1 MRKWVLLGLIVVFS
15 IFAFA
20 VVTIRVISSDDFAT
34 FRREAIEEFEKLYP
48 DIKVELLSVGY
59 NQLYQKI
66 VTTLAVDPGA
76 FDVIDVDCIWTPE
89 FATIGLLEPVD
100 DRITDDMKKNI
111 IPTVMRIMQYNGK
124 TYGLP
129 MFDDVLFFYYNE
141 DLLKKAGILRPPATW
156 DEFVEYSKILQRKGL
171 VKYGSVWG
179 WSQAEGLI
187 CYYTLLLGSFGG
199 RYFDEDG
206 EPVFNKGGGLEALE
220 WMVDAIYEHKV
231 VDPASI
237 NSDDR
242 AMLHALANGDVAFG
256 FNWSFAWTIFNDPE
270 QSTQVGKIKVAL
282 APTGRPDIVSN
293 TCSGSMGLGIT
304 RGSKHKDA
312 AWKFI
317 TFLASRKQ
325 QKKQSIKYG
334 AMPIWEGLYHDEDVL
349 KFHPE
354 FEPMLKQL
362 YYVTD
367 RPSLVRYTEFSRI
380 LQIYIQKA
388 LTRQMTPKEALDA
401 AAKEIKELLGR

>member
-1 MRKWVLLGLIVVFS
+1 MRKFLIVVLTFVVILS
-15 IFAFA
+15 FAK
-20 VVTIRVISSDDFAT
+20 VTIRVISSDDFAA
-34 FRREAIEEFEKLYP
+34 FRREAIKEFEKLYP
-48 DIKVELLSVGY
+48 DIKVELISVGY

-89 FATIGLLEPVD
+89 FVEMGLLEQID
-100 DRITDDMKKNI
+100 DRLTEDMKKNI
-111 IPTVMRIMQYNGK
+111 LPSVMRILQYKGK

-156 DEFVEYSKILQRKGL
+156 DEFVVFSQILQEKGL
-171 VKYGSVWG
+171 VKYGSIWG
-179 WSQAEGLI
+179 WAQAEGLI
-187 CYYTLLLGSFGG
+187 CYYTMLLSSFGG
-199 RYFDEDG
+199 RFFDENG
-206 EPVFNKGGGLEALE
+206 EPVFNQGGGLKALQ
-220 WMVDAIYEHKV
+220 WMVDAIYKYKV

-282 APTGRPDIVSN
+282 VPSGKPGIVSN
-293 TCSGSMGLGIT
+293 TSSGSMGLAIT

-317 TFLASRKQ
+317 AFLANRKQ

-334 AMPIWEGLYHDEDVL
+334 AMPIWEDLYHDEEIL
-349 KFHPE
+349 KYHPE
-354 FEPMLKQL
+354 FEAMLKQL

-401 AAKEIKELLGR
+401 AVKEVKKLLGK

>member
-1 MRKWVLLGLIVVFS
+1 MKRLLVVLVSALLLSTMVLG
-15 IFAFA
+15 
-20 VVTIRVISSDDFAT
+20 VTIRVISSDDFAT
-34 FRREAIEEFEKLYP
+34 FRREAIEEFEKLHP
-48 DIKVELLSVGY
+48 DIHVELLSVGY

-66 VTTLAVDPGA
+66 VTTLAVDPSA

-89 FATIGLLEPVD
+89 FAEMGLLEPVD
-100 DRITDDMKKNI
+100 DRITDDMREHI
-111 IPTVMRIMQYNGK
+111 IPTVFRIMQYKGK

-141 DLLKKAGILRPPATW
+141 DILKKAGILRPPATW
-156 DEFVEYSKILQRKGL
+156 DEFVAFSKILQDKGL
-171 VKYGSVWG
+171 VKYGSIWG
-179 WSQAEGLI
+179 WAQAEGLI
-187 CYYTLLLGSFGG
+187 CYYTLLLGTFGG
-199 RYFDEDG
+199 QYFDENG
-206 EPVFNKGGGLEALE
+206 EPVFNTGGGLKALE
-220 WMVDAIYEHKV
+220 WMVDAIYKHKV

-270 QSTQVGKIKVAL
+270 QSTQVGKIKVGL
-282 APTGRPDIVSN
+282 VPTGVPGIVSN

-304 RGSKHKDA
+304 KGSKHKDE
-312 AWKFI
+312 AWEFI
-317 TFLASRKQ
+317 KFLADRERQKQ
-325 QKKQSIKYG
+325 QSIKYG
-334 AMPIWEGLYHDEDVL
+334 AMPIWEDLYQDEDIL
-349 KFHPE
+349 KYHPE

-367 RPSLVRYTEFSRI
+367 RPSLVNYTEFSRI

-388 LTRQMTPKEALDA
+388 LTRQMSPKEALDA
-401 AAKEIKELLGR
+401 AVREVKKILK